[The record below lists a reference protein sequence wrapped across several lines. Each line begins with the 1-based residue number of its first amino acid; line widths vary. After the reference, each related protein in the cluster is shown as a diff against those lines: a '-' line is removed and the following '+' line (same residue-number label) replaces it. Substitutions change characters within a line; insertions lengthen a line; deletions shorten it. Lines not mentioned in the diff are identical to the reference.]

1 MLREVSVNAQFD
13 HKDTYISSATP
24 VARVTSPTTCS
35 GSELQL
41 CSSPVSPARVVPDRV
56 VSSVSDPVGQRAI
69 LLNLLRHSRLLA
81 EALNRSHFFSSRL
94 LINDKPLLTDRHRHS
109 VLSIQY

>member
-13 HKDTYISSATP
+13 HTDTHTSLRQP
-24 VARVTSPTTCS
+24 LWRVTSPTCS

-81 EALNRSHFFSSRL
+81 KALNRSHFFSSRL